1 MHVLGLAISVV
12 GVVMLISL
20 LVLHVRCYGRF
31 VRHLEA
37 NHRDH
42 WNSIGS
48 PVQFEDEPQY
58 GSIGYAKYFSTRRY
72 AELGDADLSA
82 LGDRVRNMRKW
93 NFVSLAVIVFG
104 TSIAS
109 GDIG

>member
-1 MHVLGLAISVV
+1 MHALGIAIAVV
-12 GVVMLISL
+12 GAVLFIAL
-20 LVLHVRCYGRF
+20 LVRHLRCYGRF
-31 VRHLEA
+31 LRHLEA

-72 AELGDADLSA
+72 AELGDAELSA
-82 LGDRVRNMRKW
+82 LGDQVCNKRKW
-93 NFVSLAVIVFG
+93 LFVSLAVIVFG

-109 GDIG
+109 GDIK